1 MLLKTATA
9 EKETGREVG
18 PQNGF
23 GPSRRRSLTAYL
35 RDWVAFSM

>member
-9 EKETGREVG
+9 EKATGWGLG
-18 PQNGF
+18 PHNDF
-23 GPSRRRSLTAYL
+23 GTSTRRSLTAYL